1 MNVNHSESG
10 NRHLIPQHPIFPLMS
25 YFFFTCSPNAE
36 GDLQQSAKAGD
47 EEDGADEVALREA
60 VVLQTQP
67 LRQD

>member
-10 NRHLIPQHPIFPLMS
+10 NRHLIPHHSIFPLMN

-36 GDLQQSAKAGD
+36 GDLQQSAKARD